1 MEVFYRSVTGKFESV
16 TNHFEEEVVR
26 NFYRLL
32 SKDNWA
38 GDYVKEE
45 ILELSIEV
53 LQKKSNSK
61 VQGVTDLDKYT
72 KKEIWVSIHAMYDDT
87 GVMVYEQGDDG
98 GWYQIV
104 FHCKDCD

>member
-1 MEVFYRSVTGKFESV
+1 MPNYFDEKTVRSFYSF
-16 TNHFEEEVVR
+16 
-26 NFYRLL
+26 L

-45 ILELSIEV
+45 ILELPIED
-53 LQKKSNSK
+53 LEKKSNSK
-61 VQGVTDLDKYT
+61 VHGVTDLDKDT
-72 KKEIWVSIHAMYDDT
+72 KKEIWVSIEAMYDDA
-87 GVMVYEQGDDG
+87 GAMVYEQGDDG